1 MFKLIAKMSIYSLQS
16 FLNTSLK
23 IGQKEI
29 ARRVI
34 LAPMAGLTH
43 IAFREILDN
52 FGGYG
57 LSYTEMCNARA
68 LPHENRHKSAVF
80 SWRDSEAKRLVCQIY
95 GAEPQTMAKA
105 ARRIENEGL
114 FGVDVNMGCSVAAIC
129 HKNAGAALLKNPS
142 LALEIVKTIRA
153 TVSCPLIIK
162 YRTGWED
169 KPDLAIRLAQ
179 EFEQAGVDALIFHPR
194 TAPDR
199 RSRPP
204 KWEYIKKVQKAV
216 SIPVFG
222 NGNVF
227 SPEDCARMLD
237 TTNCAGIALGR
248 IAIARP
254 WIFAE
259 LTEGFEPYPE
269 LYRKVALKMAH
280 LVWSCF
286 EQSRAIKL
294 FKKFTLYFCANFV
307 FGNSILNGF
316 AKAQTKEEIIQYI
329 QKTFNPCPQLAPR
342 PNTLLFAG

>member
-1 MFKLIAKMSIYSLQS
+1 MNSLKS
-16 FLNTSLK
+16 FLNTPLK
-23 IGQKEI
+23 IGRKEI
-29 ARRVI
+29 AKRVI

-43 IAFREILDN
+43 IAFREILDD

-57 LSYTEMCNARA
+57 LTYTEMCNARA
-68 LPHENRHKSAVF
+68 LPHENRYKSPVF
-80 SWRDSEAKRLVCQIY
+80 SWRDSEAVHLVCQIY
-95 GAEPQTMAKA
+95 GSEPEVMTRA
-105 ARRIENEGL
+105 AVRIESEGL
-114 FGVDVNMGCSVAAIC
+114 FGVDVNMGCSVAGIC
-129 HKNAGAALLKNPS
+129 HKNAGAALLKDPG
-142 LALEIVKTIRA
+142 LALSIVRSIREA
-153 TVSCPLIIK
+153 VSCPLIIK

-169 KPDLAIRLAQ
+169 KPEPAIRLAQ

-194 TAPDR
+194 VAPDR

-248 IAIARP
+248 MAIAKP

-259 LTEGFEPYPE
+259 MTEGFEPYPE
-269 LYRKVALKMAH
+269 LYPQVALKMVE
-280 LVWSCF
+280 LLWTYF
-286 EQSRAIKL
+286 EPTRAIKL
-294 FKKFTLYFCANFV
+294 FKKFALYFCANFV

-316 AKAQTKEEIIQYI
+316 MKVQTKENIIKYI
-329 QKTFNPCPQLAPR
+329 EKTFTPCPQLAPK
-342 PNTLLFAG
+342 PNSILFSG

>member
-1 MFKLIAKMSIYSLQS
+1 MRSLNS
-16 FLNTSLK
+16 FLNTPLK
-23 IGQKEI
+23 VGQKEI
-29 ARRVI
+29 AKRVI

-43 IAFREILDN
+43 IAFREILDD

-57 LSYTEMCNARA
+57 LSYTEMCNAKA
-68 LPHENRHKSAVF
+68 LPHENRYKSAVF
-80 SWRDSEAKRLVCQIY
+80 SWRDSEAERLVCQIY

-105 ARRIENEGL
+105 AKRIENEGL

-129 HKNAGAALLKNPS
+129 HKNAGAALLKNPP
-142 LALEIVKTIRA
+142 LALEIVKAIKA
-153 TVSCPLIIK
+153 AISCPLIIK

-169 KPDLAIRLAQ
+169 KLDLAIRLAQ
-179 EFEQAGVDALIFHPR
+179 EFEQAGVDGLIFHPR
-194 TAPDR
+194 VAPDR

-227 SPEDCARMLD
+227 SSEDCARMLN

-259 LTEGFEPYPE
+259 LTEGFKPYPE
-269 LYRKVALKMAH
+269 LYLEVALKMAQ
-280 LVWSCF
+280 LLWTYF
-286 EQSRAIKL
+286 EPARAIKL
-294 FKKFTLYFCANFV
+294 FKKFALYFCANFV

-316 AKAQTKEEIIQYI
+316 IKAQTKEDIIKYI
-329 QKTFNPCPQLAPR
+329 QKTLIPCPQLAPN
-342 PNTLLFAG
+342 PNSLLFSG